1 MHSRLIGA
9 KGKSIAK
16 VMEQFQVDVR
26 FPKDK
31 NSNVVTIQGLEENVE
46 DAKYHLL
53 TLAEDYVCM
62 LCIFVHVCVCV
73 HVCMC
78 MHMCARARVCTCA
91 CVRVHCICMCVY
103 MCYCLYSN
111 LCQVAPRFFT

>member
-62 LCIFVHVCVCV
+62 LCIFVRACVCV
-73 HVCMC
+73 HVYMC
-78 MHMCARARVCTCA
+78 MHMCACARVCA
-91 CVRVHCICMCVY
+91 CVRIVYVCVY
-103 MCYCLYSN
+103 TRAIVYTVIC
-111 LCQVAPRFFT
+111 VR

>member
-1 MHSRLIGA
+1 MDHRVHSRLIGA

-53 TLAEDYVCM
+53 TLAEDYVSSVCV
-62 LCIFVHVCVCV
+62 CVCVSVCVSVCVCV
-73 HVCMC
+73 HVYMC
-78 MHMCARARVCTCA
+78 CL
-91 CVRVHCICMCVY
+91 CIC
-103 MCYCLYSN
+103 
-111 LCQVAPRFFT
+111 LCMAV

>member
-16 VMEQFQVDVR
+16 VMDQFQVDVR

-62 LCIFVHVCVCV
+62 HLSVCLSVCVQSVCLCV
-73 HVCMC
+73 QCVC
-78 MHMCARARVCTCA
+78 
-91 CVRVHCICMCVY
+91 
-103 MCYCLYSN
+103 LSG
-111 LCQVAPRFFT
+111 

>member
-1 MHSRLIGA
+1 MD
-9 KGKSIAK
+9 
-16 VMEQFQVDVR
+16 QFQVDVR

-62 LCIFVHVCVCV
+62 HTMYLHFDIVLYNIIPRPADGCHALLPVIFEYPVSMVEILI
-73 HVCMC
+73 
-78 MHMCARARVCTCA
+78 T
-91 CVRVHCICMCVY
+91 
-103 MCYCLYSN
+103 LS
-111 LCQVAPRFFT
+111 

>member
-1 MHSRLIGA
+1 MFCIVFQEEQICEDIEVDHRVHSRLIGA

-53 TLAEDYVCM
+53 TLAEDYVC
-62 LCIFVHVCVCV
+62 
-73 HVCMC
+73 
-78 MHMCARARVCTCA
+78 
-91 CVRVHCICMCVY
+91 
-103 MCYCLYSN
+103 
-111 LCQVAPRFFT
+111 